1 MAMRIVFLGT
11 AASIPT
17 STRALSSV
25 AVQRM
30 GELFLFDCGEGT
42 QRQMIQAKIGLN
54 RKTRVFITHMHG
66 DHILGLPGILQTMS
80 LLGRDK
86 PLQIYGPAGIAGF
99 IEAMIRTVR
108 FSLRF
113 PVETYE
119 IEEEGLVCREKE
131 YEVHSAWAE
140 HSVPSLAYAL
150 IEKPRPGR
158 FNVEKAIT
166 YGVQKGPLWGRL
178 QQGFDVKLPDGR
190 VVKPQEVLGPSRPGR
205 KIVYVGDTKPSQNTV
220 ELAQGAD
227 VLVHEATFGDDLAER
242 AEEDMHSTPSGA
254 ATIAKKAG
262 VKLLVL
268 NHISARYGD
277 TSVLLE
283 EAKSIF
289 PEVIVAED
297 FMELDVSIRKELE
310 SSRPS
315 SR

>member
-1 MAMRIVFLGT
+1 MSMRIIFLGT

-25 AVQRM
+25 AVQRK

-42 QRQMIQAKIGLN
+42 QRQMIGAKIGFN

-86 PLQIYGPAGIAGF
+86 PLQIYGPAGTAAF

-113 PVETYE
+113 TVEMYE
-119 IEEEGLVCREKE
+119 IEEEGLVCQEKE
-131 YEVHSAWAE
+131 YEVQSAWAD

-158 FNVEKAIT
+158 FKVRRAISH
-166 YGVQKGPLWGRL
+166 GVPKGRLWGRL
-178 QQGFDVKLPDGR
+178 QQGLDVKLPDGR

-205 KIVYVGDTKPSQNTV
+205 KIVYVGDTRPSDSV
-220 ELAQGAD
+220 VDLAKGAD

-277 TSVLLE
+277 TSNLLE
-283 EAKSIF
+283 EAKNIF

-297 FMELDVSIRKELE
+297 FMKLDVPSKE
-310 SSRPS
+310 S
-315 SR
+315 